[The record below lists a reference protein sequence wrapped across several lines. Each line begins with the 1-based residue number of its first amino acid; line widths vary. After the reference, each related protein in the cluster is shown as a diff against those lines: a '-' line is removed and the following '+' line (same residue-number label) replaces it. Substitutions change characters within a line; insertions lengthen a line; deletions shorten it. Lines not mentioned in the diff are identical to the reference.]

1 MEVLW
6 RTPCQAHSMVGISF
20 WISTNDRCLSSL
32 VDVYMGPT
40 QRRDVPM
47 ADFSRFANDP
57 RVPKQGQQQQQA
69 PLFHGQVASGLP
81 PSPAYNNLITSMTP
95 PPSSNTAAF
104 DTMFNPRFFTG
115 PGQPAGGGQQ
125 QIMGNNEMYVGR
137 RSVGSI
143 SGAMP
148 SFYPPNVFGGNNN
161 ANNNGIG
168 GNVSGRDSTTMR
180 SKLLDDFRNSRMP
193 NLQLRDV
200 IGYFAEFSMDQ
211 HGSRF
216 IQQKLE
222 RASSAEKD
230 LVFKEI
236 LPNAPQL
243 MTDVFGNYVI
253 QVRTTIRSNDWN

>member
-1 MEVLW
+1 M
-6 RTPCQAHSMVGISF
+6 
-20 WISTNDRCLSSL
+20 
-32 VDVYMGPT
+32 Y
-40 QRRDVPM
+40 
-47 ADFSRFANDP
+47 
-57 RVPKQGQQQQQA
+57 
-69 PLFHGQVASGLP
+69 HGQISGLP

-95 PPSSNTAAF
+95 PPSSNAGTF
-104 DTMFNPRFFTG
+104 DGMFNTRFF
-115 PGQPAGGGQQ
+115 PPQGQQ
-125 QIMGNNEMYVGR
+125 PGGSQQQQQQQQQQQMLNGNDMYGGR

-148 SFYPPNVFGGNNN
+148 SFYPPNVFGGNGNN
-161 ANNNGIG
+161 NNNGNG
-168 GNVSGRDSTTMR
+168 SGRDSNIIR

-200 IGYFAEFSMDQ
+200 INHFVEFSMDQ

-222 RASSAEKD
+222 RATNAEKD
-230 LVFKEI
+230 MVFKEI

-253 QVRTTIRSNDWN
+253 QVKNE